1 MTSRQL
7 WPKIITSPVAIIS
20 IHLEGMGDVPSLLAY
35 YHMFDWL
42 HGNVVHVS
50 LDFHFD
56 DVPQNDFESRL
67 NAMLAAFEKKGP
79 FEEYVS
85 ITLIIMRLIFVLLRW
100 TQFMVFITT
109 HSDPG
114 TGYLH
119 IMPKNG
125 GSVPVQEVNLFFF
138 SLF

>member
-35 YHMFDWL
+35 HHMFDWL

-50 LDFHFD
+50 LDFHFA

-67 NAMLAAFEKKGP
+67 NAMLVAFEKKGP
-79 FEEYVS
+79 FEECVS

-109 HSDPG
+109 HSDPE

-125 GSVPVQEVNLFFF
+125 GSAPVQDVNHFFF